1 MEFRFDAAQQF
12 QLDAIAA
19 VTGLLEGQSH
29 IGATLIPSAG
39 STVVPNGLE
48 LSEMQLLENLNRIQA
63 ENAIPPDTTLG
74 IIEQDIELYE
84 GQGSVRFPNF
94 SIEMETGT
102 GKTYVYLRTILALAS
117 RYGMTKFIIV
127 VPSVAV
133 REGVLKTI
141 QQTKKHFATLLNL
154 PPFHHSVYAA
164 QPGQIRNFAGS
175 NAVEI
180 MVMSIDAFSR

>member
-29 IGATLIPSAG
+29 IGATLLPAAG
-39 STVVPNGLE
+39 STVVPNSLK
-48 LSEMQLLENLNRIQA
+48 LSEAQLLENLNWIQSKKF
-63 ENAIPPDTTLG
+63 IPSDAVVG
-74 IIEQDIELYE
+74 MIEQDVDLYE
-84 GQGSVRFPNF
+84 DKEQIRFPNF

-117 RYGMTKFIIV
+117 RYGSTKFILV

-141 QQTKKHFATLLNL
+141 QQAKKHFVGALGTN
-154 PPFHHSVYAA
+154 SKV
-164 QPGQIRNFAGS
+164 IRDIS
-175 NAVEI
+175 HV
-180 MVMSIDAFSR
+180 V